1 MNKTGRKDRIVL
13 STEEYLK
20 WIRIKK
26 QRYMVTQEQNL
37 HDKKNPAEVP
47 GNV

>member
-1 MNKTGRKDRIVL
+1 MNKTGRKDRIIL

-26 QRYMVTQEQNL
+26 ERYMGTDEQDLN
-37 HDKKNPAEVP
+37 DEKNPAELP
-47 GNV
+47 GNL